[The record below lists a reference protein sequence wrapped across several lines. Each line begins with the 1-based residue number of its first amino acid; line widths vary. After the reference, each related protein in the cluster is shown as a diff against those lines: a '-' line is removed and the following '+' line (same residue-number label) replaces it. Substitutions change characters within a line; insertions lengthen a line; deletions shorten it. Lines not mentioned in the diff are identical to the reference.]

1 VSVPHFLDR
10 FFFKKKQGL
19 CVLFMPSFIL
29 CFYVLACLSTLT
41 FFLKKKTGLMCALH
55 AIFHPVLLRPGVSVD
70 VDCQHLHRRHRL
82 GHARVLCLGGGAGSG
97 VSLSFLYFV
106 LHFFFRLRRGQWGV
120 FCFFISFCIFSFLL
134 FVPWLRRGQRCFC
147 FFLFSLVFQM
157 SLFSV
162 AYCAGVCEGC
172 GKFFKLCHSNFF
184 FLQVGGMQGSVK
196 GVESF
201 FNFFFV

>member
-1 VSVPHFLDR
+1 
-10 FFFKKKQGL
+10 
-19 CVLFMPSFIL
+19 
-29 CFYVLACLSTLT
+29 
-41 FFLKKKTGLMCALH
+41 
-55 AIFHPVLLRPGVSVD
+55 
-70 VDCQHLHRRHRL
+70 
-82 GHARVLCLGGGAGSG
+82 
-97 VSLSFLYFV
+97 
-106 LHFFFRLRRGQWGV
+106 
-120 FCFFISFCIFSFLL
+120 
-134 FVPWLRRGQRCFC
+134 VPWLRRGQRCFC

>member
-1 VSVPHFLDR
+1 
-10 FFFKKKQGL
+10 
-19 CVLFMPSFIL
+19 
-29 CFYVLACLSTLT
+29 
-41 FFLKKKTGLMCALH
+41 
-55 AIFHPVLLRPGVSVD
+55 
-70 VDCQHLHRRHRL
+70 
-82 GHARVLCLGGGAGSG
+82 
-97 VSLSFLYFV
+97 
-106 LHFFFRLRRGQWGV
+106 
-120 FCFFISFCIFSFLL
+120 
-134 FVPWLRRGQRCFC
+134 
-147 FFLFSLVFQM
+147 M

>member
-1 VSVPHFLDR
+1 
-10 FFFKKKQGL
+10 
-19 CVLFMPSFIL
+19 
-29 CFYVLACLSTLT
+29 
-41 FFLKKKTGLMCALH
+41 MCALH

-134 FVPWLRRGQRCFC
+134 FVPWLRAGRGVSVFFFFPSFFKWACFQSRTVQGSVKDVESFLNFATLI
-147 FFLFSLVFQM
+147 FFF
-157 SLFSV
+157 
-162 AYCAGVCEGC
+162 AGWRDAGVCEGC
-172 GKFFKLCHSNFF
+172 GKLF
-184 FLQVGGMQGSVK
+184 
-196 GVESF
+196 
-201 FNFFFV
+201 